1 MKIKGPAPVRF
12 LTVIRPQGISVE
24 TQVGLDTISLKLE
37 SGNAVILGKDKVS
50 VEEGGIER

>member
-1 MKIKGPAPVRF
+1 MRF